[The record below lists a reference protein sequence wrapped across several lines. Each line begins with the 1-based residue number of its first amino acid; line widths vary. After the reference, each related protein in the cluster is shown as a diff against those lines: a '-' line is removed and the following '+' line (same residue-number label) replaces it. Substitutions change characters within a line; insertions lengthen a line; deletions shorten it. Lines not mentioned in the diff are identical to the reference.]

1 MVSFKLATRIAPRGH
16 LAAEKRGEGFL
27 FCFWG
32 LREDSQSFPSGGP
45 VNNTWWQRRTYVCV
59 KCKNTTRNQDF
70 ELYTCEEDNVRHDG
84 SDRETGSSP
93 PGTI

>member
-45 VNNTWWQRRTYVCV
+45 VNNTVIRLTFTFFFI
-59 KCKNTTRNQDF
+59 KSF
-70 ELYTCEEDNVRHDG
+70 
-84 SDRETGSSP
+84 
-93 PGTI
+93 